1 MSVAC
6 DVAEC
11 ILEKLRLGDGAR
23 GIYVL
28 VAQNTDT
35 KHPCGFNGH
44 NHHAC
49 SIPTLMVSKRVLEGR
64 SVYVFNRL
72 NIYSEDHRERRAR
85 GEPPVWDDE
94 STCVVDREGAAAL
107 LQIEAQH
114 KKDFVV
120 HPIGVMDSIRLENG
134 ELGNSLH
141 LKPYIGHVSVKTLDE
156 AKHAIACLD
165 AFTVRGV

>member
-23 GIYVL
+23 GVYAIVGKS
-28 VAQNTDT
+28 TDT

-44 NHHAC
+44 NHHSC
-49 SIPTLMVSKRVLEGR
+49 RIPTLMVSKRVFEGR

-72 NIYSEDHRERRAR
+72 NVDSEDHRERRAR
-85 GEPPVWDDE
+85 GESPVWDDE

-107 LQIEAQH
+107 LQMEARY
-114 KKDFVV
+114 KED
-120 HPIGVMDSIRLENG
+120 LE
-134 ELGNSLH
+134 
-141 LKPYIGHVSVKTLDE
+141 V
-156 AKHAIACLD
+156 
-165 AFTVRGV
+165 